1 MQRDRFDSDASLRSV
16 VYLHA
21 TTGEW
26 NKLGKIDSNQL
37 RLFNVCFI
45 VGDIPSQTLGRSKV
59 SGRNSVKTAIQENQ
73 PMTRTVNRSVSLNAP
88 WKPKL
93 ISDGYEINYNN
104 EQQKV
109 KCLNLALCESPIQMF

>member
-1 MQRDRFDSDASLRSV
+1 M
-16 VYLHA
+16 
-21 TTGEW
+21 
-26 NKLGKIDSNQL
+26 
-37 RLFNVCFI
+37 
-45 VGDIPSQTLGRSKV
+45 

-109 KCLNLALCESPIQMF
+109 NDLIPICESQIIIFNSFHFRESIIKII

>member
-1 MQRDRFDSDASLRSV
+1 MINDCL
-16 VYLHA
+16 
-21 TTGEW
+21 
-26 NKLGKIDSNQL
+26 I
-37 RLFNVCFI
+37 I
-45 VGDIPSQTLGRSKV
+45 VGAIPSQTLGRNKM
-59 SGRNSVKTAIQENQ
+59 SGRNSVKTAIKENQ

-109 KCLNLALCESPIQMF
+109 

>member
-1 MQRDRFDSDASLRSV
+1 M
-16 VYLHA
+16 
-21 TTGEW
+21 
-26 NKLGKIDSNQL
+26 
-37 RLFNVCFI
+37 
-45 VGDIPSQTLGRSKV
+45 

-109 KCLNLALCESPIQMF
+109 KMS